1 MHHEKQLLIDKQY
14 LHVPVRTGSP
24 KMLVRLWLEGSLVY
38 EFSGELDP
46 SEPGFSAAADVR
58 AFMGRTVTLSVEP
71 LPPRPGQPQA
81 SNTPGEIPS
90 GLLDSIAQADELPN
104 NGPLY
109 RELLRPQFHFS
120 SKIGWINDP
129 NGLVYL
135 EGEYHL
141 FYQHNPCG
149 WGHGNIHWGHAV
161 SNDLVHWYE
170 IGDVL
175 FPDAMG
181 IMFSGSGVIDHA
193 TEKKLVCLYTA
204 AGGNSPWSAG
214 QPFTQCI
221 AYSTD
226 RGRSLKKHAGNPVLG
241 HVRGNNRDPK
251 VIWHEESKRWIM
263 ALFMADNDF
272 AIFTSTDLLK
282 WKHSCDLTIPGGR
295 ECPDF
300 FPLPVDGDDANLQLV
315 FSEANGLYLLGS
327 FDGET
332 FSPESGPHCLHNGA
346 SYAAQ
351 TWSDIPASDGRL
363 IQISW
368 LRSDKPGMP
377 FNQQMSFPWELSLRS
392 TPDGV
397 RLFAE
402 PVREIE
408 TLRARHLTFDP
419 RGHLPAGLGEL
430 LDMRVAIRV
439 PSGTGGGTA
448 KLTVRGVQFT
458 WDRGAATLT
467 VGDEIAELPPVGE
480 SLALQ
485 ILFDRSSVEIFAQH
499 GAITLSV
506 GLVQEK
512 GSQEFSFQSDGGE
525 FTVGAV
531 EVFELESVWP

>member
-181 IMFSGSGVIDHA
+181 IMFSGSGGIDHP
-193 TEKKLVCLYTA
+193 TEKKLVCL
-204 AGGNSPWSAG
+204 
-214 QPFTQCI
+214 
-221 AYSTD
+221 
-226 RGRSLKKHAGNPVLG
+226 
-241 HVRGNNRDPK
+241 
-251 VIWHEESKRWIM
+251 
-263 ALFMADNDF
+263 
-272 AIFTSTDLLK
+272 
-282 WKHSCDLTIPGGR
+282 
-295 ECPDF
+295 
-300 FPLPVDGDDANLQLV
+300 
-315 FSEANGLYLLGS
+315 
-327 FDGET
+327 
-332 FSPESGPHCLHNGA
+332 
-346 SYAAQ
+346 
-351 TWSDIPASDGRL
+351 
-363 IQISW
+363 
-368 LRSDKPGMP
+368 
-377 FNQQMSFPWELSLRS
+377 
-392 TPDGV
+392 
-397 RLFAE
+397 
-402 PVREIE
+402 
-408 TLRARHLTFDP
+408 
-419 RGHLPAGLGEL
+419 
-430 LDMRVAIRV
+430 
-439 PSGTGGGTA
+439 
-448 KLTVRGVQFT
+448 
-458 WDRGAATLT
+458 
-467 VGDEIAELPPVGE
+467 
-480 SLALQ
+480 
-485 ILFDRSSVEIFAQH
+485 
-499 GAITLSV
+499 
-506 GLVQEK
+506 
-512 GSQEFSFQSDGGE
+512 
-525 FTVGAV
+525 
-531 EVFELESVWP
+531 